1 MTVNSAPFERNEYD
15 RRLAKTRVA
24 MDRAGLDALFVTDP
38 SNMAWLTGY
47 DGWSF
52 YVHQGVAVRPE
63 GEPIWWG
70 RHMDM
75 LGGRRTCWMDHDNI
89 LGYGDEFV
97 QSTVRHPMQDLAGV
111 LQSFGL
117 QGARI
122 GVEMENYYYS
132 AKAHAVL
139 EAELPDARLVDA
151 TALINW
157 QRLIKSCVELA
168 FMRTAA
174 RTSDKAIETAID
186 RAAPG
191 LCKNDLVADILH
203 AGILGVGDDW
213 GDCPAILPV
222 TSSGLDATPANLTWD
237 GAPMRPN

>member
-1 MTVNSAPFERNEYD
+1 
-15 RRLAKTRVA
+15 
-24 MDRAGLDALFVTDP
+24 
-38 SNMAWLTGY
+38 
-47 DGWSF
+47 
-52 YVHQGVAVRPE
+52 
-63 GEPIWWG
+63 
-70 RHMDM
+70 
-75 LGGRRTCWMDHDNI
+75 MDHDNI

-122 GVEMENYYYS
+122 GVEMEIYYYS

-139 EAELPDARLVDA
+139 EAELPDARLVDV
-151 TALINW
+151 TALVNW

-191 LCKNDLVADILH
+191 LCENDLVADILH
-203 AGILGVGDDW
+203 AGISGVGDDW